1 MRRILLGLMAAAT
14 AGLALFV
21 LGSALAAGK
30 LTGQVFVAVLPL
42 VILFTLAWN
51 GLTRPRD

>member
-21 LGSALAAGK
+21 LGSALVAGK

-51 GLTRPRD
+51 GLTRRRD

>member
-14 AGLALFV
+14 AGLALLV
-21 LGSALAAGK
+21 LGSALVAGK

>member
-14 AGLALFV
+14 AGLVLFV
-21 LGSALAAGK
+21 LGSALVAGK